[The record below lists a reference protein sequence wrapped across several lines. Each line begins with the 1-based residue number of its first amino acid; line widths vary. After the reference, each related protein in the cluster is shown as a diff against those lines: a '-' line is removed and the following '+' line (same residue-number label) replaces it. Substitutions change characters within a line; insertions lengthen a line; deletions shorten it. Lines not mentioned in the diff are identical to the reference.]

1 LTRQWDDHLWE
12 KKPDIA
18 KKIQDN
24 MQDNHARWHVKSITE
39 EKNEE
44 LSAKVDEV
52 IGIIKGK

>member
-1 LTRQWDDHLWE
+1 MNIYGE
-12 KKPDIA
+12 KTDIA
-18 KKIQDN
+18 KKLQDN